1 MYPLV
6 HKYDQFGK
14 KMDVPFSY
22 DALRGVTLQTPYK
35 DISHNF
41 QITPMSD
48 GKNVLSKTLILK
60 NEVAETK
67 ASSIVQFMRH
77 ESAKLVSG

>member
-1 MYPLV
+1 
-6 HKYDQFGK
+6 
-14 KMDVPFSY
+14 MDVPFSY
-22 DALRGVTLQTPYK
+22 EALRGVTLQTPFK

-48 GKNVLSKTLILK
+48 GKNLLSKTIILK
-60 NEVAETK
+60 SEEAEMK
-67 ASSIVQFMRH
+67 ASTIIQFMKH

>member
-1 MYPLV
+1 
-6 HKYDQFGK
+6 
-14 KMDVPFSY
+14 MDVPFSY
-22 DALRGVTLQTPYK
+22 EALRGVTLQTPFK

-48 GKNVLSKTLILK
+48 GKNLLSKTIILK
-60 NEVAETK
+60 NDVAETK
-67 ASSIVQFMRH
+67 ASSIVQFMKH